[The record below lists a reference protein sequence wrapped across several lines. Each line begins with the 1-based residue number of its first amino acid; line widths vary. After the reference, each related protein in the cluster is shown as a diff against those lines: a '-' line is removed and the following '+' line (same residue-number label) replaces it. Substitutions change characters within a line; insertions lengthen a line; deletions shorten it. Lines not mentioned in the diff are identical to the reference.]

1 MTAPVMNR
9 ALTLEAPVIVPD
21 GAGGYAKSW
30 AVRGVLWAEV
40 RPGTGRDTAGEDV
53 TLSTVPY
60 RITVRAGPVGA
71 PSRPVPEQRFR
82 EATRVFRILAVTE
95 QDNDARYLVC
105 FAREEDP
112 L

>member
-9 ALTLEAPVIVPD
+9 ALTLEAPVTVPD

-60 RITVRAGPVGA
+60 KITVRAAPVGA
-71 PSRPVPEQRFR
+71 PSRPVPEQRFC